1 MKNLIAILLLT
12 ATAFA
17 GDVTGKWSGTFKV
30 DGGDH
35 DIPQVF
41 TLKQQGKTLSGSG
54 GPNAEEQYPI
64 ETGRVE
70 AVSVQFELTTGDW
83 KFEYD
88 LKPSDADHLQGD
100 LKLTKVNETRHAKVS
115 LTRSK

>member
-17 GDVTGKWSGTFKV
+17 GDVTGKWSGSFKV
-30 DGGDH
+30 EGGDH

-41 TLKQQGKTLSGSG
+41 TLKQQGKTVTGSG
-54 GPNAEEQYPI
+54 GPEADEQYPI
-64 ETGRVE
+64 ETGTVE
-70 AVSVQFELTTGDW
+70 GASVQFELTSGDW

-88 LKPSDADHLQGD
+88 LKQSDADHLQGG
-100 LKLTKVNETRHAKVS
+100 LKLTKLNETRHAKVS
-115 LTRSK
+115 LARVK

>member
-1 MKNLIAILLLT
+1 MKNLIAIVLLA

-17 GDVTGKWSGTFKV
+17 GDVTGKWSGSFKV
-30 DGGDH
+30 EGGDH

-41 TLKQQGKTLSGSG
+41 SLKQQGKIVTGNG

-70 AVSVQFELTTGDW
+70 GTGVQFELTTGDW

-88 LKPSDADHLQGD
+88 LKQSDADHLQGS
-100 LKLTKVNETRHAKVS
+100 LKLTKLNESRHAKVS